1 MGFEWILLM
10 RIAIP
15 HWQGRVSPVL
25 DTAEHLLL
33 IDVLDHRETSRRDV
47 ALGGDSPSLRA
58 MQLAGL
64 EPDVLVC
71 GAVSRPLE
79 MAIRASGIDV
89 RPHICGELDAVLRA
103 LLDENLHNPSFLMP
117 GCCGRRG
124 RGQRRRRR
132 GGRCR
137 EEQRKGD

>member
-1 MGFEWILLM
+1 M

-25 DTAEHLLL
+25 DTAEHVLLV
-33 IDVLDHRETSRRDV
+33 DVLDHRETARRDV
-47 ALGGDSPSLRA
+47 PLVGDSPALRA
-58 MQLAGL
+58 THLAEF

-79 MAIRASGIDV
+79 MAIRAAGIDV

-103 LLDENLHNPSFLMP
+103 LLDGNLNNPSFLMP
-117 GCCGRRG
+117 GCCGRRR
-124 RGQRRRRR
+124 RGQRRRRH
-132 GGRCR
+132 GGQFR
-137 EEQRKGD
+137 EQQRKGD